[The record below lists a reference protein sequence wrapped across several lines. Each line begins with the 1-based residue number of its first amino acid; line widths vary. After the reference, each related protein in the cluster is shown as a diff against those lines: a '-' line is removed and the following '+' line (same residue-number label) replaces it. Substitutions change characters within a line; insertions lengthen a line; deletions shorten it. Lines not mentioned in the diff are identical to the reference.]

1 MQSARILIV
10 EDEFLVA
17 MDLEAVLKE
26 SGHDCTGIAPDLET
40 ALQLADTKPDLA
52 LVDINLR
59 DGPTGPQI
67 AEHLTRDYGVVVL
80 FVTANPRM
88 APARLP
94 GALGVLSKPCDEN
107 VMRAAIAYA
116 LDRRDGAP
124 LMAPPAG
131 LMLFDQD

>member
-1 MQSARILIV
+1 MQCARILIV

-17 MDLEAVLKE
+17 LDLEAALTE
-26 SGHDCTGIAPDLET
+26 FGHDCAGIAPDLET
-40 ALQLADTKPDLA
+40 AMRLADTKPDLA

-67 AEHLTRDYGVVVL
+67 AEHLTRDHGVVVL

-88 APARLP
+88 APAGLA
-94 GALGVLSKPCDEN
+94 GAVGVLSKPCDGN
-107 VMRAAIAYA
+107 VIRAAIAYA
-116 LDRRDGAP
+116 LDRRNGAP

-131 LMLFDQD
+131 LMLFDQT